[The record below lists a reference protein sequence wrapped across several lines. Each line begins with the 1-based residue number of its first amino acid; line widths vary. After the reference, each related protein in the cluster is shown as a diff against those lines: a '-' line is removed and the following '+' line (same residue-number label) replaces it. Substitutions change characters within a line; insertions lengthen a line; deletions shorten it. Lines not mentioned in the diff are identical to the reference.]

1 MDDLESKL
9 RRIIEQ
15 HWEHHS
21 VCGQIFW
28 HSKFMAEED
37 TLMCHAAPI
46 LQEVYAG
53 AQDGEVIWT
62 GFTFDFNG
70 FGEEFGLEIEVI
82 KASSVCPH
90 CDFDTPFV
98 GIKGRLNGESFDL
111 FLHLAPIPGS
121 PLMEFYDMVTKQVR
135 PFEDQEQRS

>member
-1 MDDLESKL
+1 MPE
-9 RRIIEQ
+9 
-15 HWEHHS
+15 
-21 VCGQIFW
+21 G
-28 HSKFMAEED
+28 D
-37 TLMCHAAPI
+37 TLLCHAAPV

-53 AQDGEVIWT
+53 SQDGTVCWT

-82 KASSVCPH
+82 KASSVGPH

-98 GIKGRLNGESFDL
+98 GIKGTLNGESFDL

-121 PLMEFYDMVTKQVR
+121 PPLETYDTVTKQVR
-135 PFEDQEQRS
+135 PIEVEQQK